1 MKDTIMYNIYMSR
14 KAPMVELMPGEKTII
29 ESWSR
34 SGKIEQRTVFRSKI
48 ILAASEG
55 KQNREIARY
64 LHTTV
69 GTVGKWRKRF
79 TERRLSGLS
88 DSARPGITPIY
99 DDATVEKRILGTLDK
114 PVPYGYATWTG
125 PLLAKALGDVSDDKV
140 WRILRQLNISLT
152 RRHSWCISTDPE
164 FAPKAAAIVGLY
176 LNPPENA
183 VVLSVDEKPAIQA
196 LERAQGWLRL
206 PNGKA
211 FRGFNHEYKR
221 HGTTTLFAALEVAT
235 GLVKTGNYNHRKRRD
250 FLDFINDVIAGY
262 DDKEIYVILDNLKTH
277 KPKHDRWLQRH
288 KNVHFFYTPTH
299 ASWLN
304 QVEIWF
310 SILWRQALRGAS
322 FTSYFQ
328 VRQAIDAFTE
338 VYNDTAAPFEWKA
351 KEVHQSNMK
360 DNYKDLCK

>member
-1 MKDTIMYNIYMSR
+1 MYYVCMSR
-14 KAPMVELMPGEKTII
+14 KASII
-29 ESWSR
+29 ELTPEEQSALETWSR
-34 SGKIEQRTVFRSKI
+34 SGKTEQRLAFRSNI

-55 KQNREIARY
+55 KENKSIAEDIG
-64 LHTTV
+64 TTAS
-69 GTVGKWRKRF
+69 TVGKWRHRF
-79 TERRLSGLS
+79 TESRINGLS
-88 DSARPGITPIY
+88 DDSRSGVIPKY
-99 DDATVEKRILGTLDK
+99 DDAALGKRILETLDK

-125 PLLAKALGDVSDDKV
+125 PLLAKDMGDVSEHKV

-152 RRHSWCISTDPE
+152 RRHSWCVSTDPE
-164 FAPKAAAIVGLY
+164 FVPKAASIVGLY
-176 LNPPENA
+176 LNPPDNA

-221 HGTTTLFAALEVAT
+221 HGTTTLFASLEVAT
-235 GLVKTGNYNHRKRRD
+235 GLVKTGHYNHRKRRE
-250 FLDFINDVIAGY
+250 FLDFMNDVIAGY
-262 DDKEIYVILDNLKTH
+262 GDKEIYVILDNLNTH
-277 KPKHDRWLQRH
+277 KPKHGRWLHRH

-328 VRQAIDAFTE
+328 IRRAIDAFTE
-338 VYNDTAAPFEWKA
+338 VHNETAAPFEWKA
-351 KEVHQSNMK
+351 KEVYQSTMK
-360 DNYKDLCK
+360 DKYNDLCK